1 VKYDLTSIGWK
12 NKWNIGMLQNMHYR
26 PAEGNFCDENGHC
39 EASSYTRLYNRHMG
53 YVHTSD
59 CMTVIPLADAHG
71 NS

>member
-1 VKYDLTSIGWK
+1 
-12 NKWNIGMLQNMHYR
+12 MLQNMHYR